1 MRLRTER
8 DKVEAGKLEADRQLA
23 KLQLVYNQQL
33 TSKETQELL
42 NSILPPDKVGEP
54 ADMVFV

>member
-23 KLQLVYNQQL
+23 KLQLAYNRQL

-42 NSILPPDKVGEP
+42 NCILPPDKVGGP
-54 ADMVFV
+54 AFILFM